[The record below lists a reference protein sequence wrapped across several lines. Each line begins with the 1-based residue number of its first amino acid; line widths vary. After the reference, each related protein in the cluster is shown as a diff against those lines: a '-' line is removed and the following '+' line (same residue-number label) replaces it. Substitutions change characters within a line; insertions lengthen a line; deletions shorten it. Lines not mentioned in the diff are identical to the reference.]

1 MTEARVMKSS
11 DSTLRTTRLAQ
22 IERELA
28 RADTAQREGN
38 DGMVRVCARRAVGLA
53 AEAWLERFPGKNRR
67 GDALNHLRRIS
78 AEESFPQ
85 DIRQAAERLMTKV
98 TQRDSAPFSTDP
110 IADARSVIAHLDA
123 RTSGGGT

>member
-1 MTEARVMKSS
+1 MKSS
-11 DSTLRTTRLAQ
+11 DLTRRMTRLAQ

-28 RADTAQREGN
+28 RAEDAQRERN

-53 AEAWLERFPGKNRR
+53 AEAWLERFPGNNWG

-85 DIRQAAERLMTKV
+85 DIRRAAERLMTKV
-98 TQRDSAPFSTDP
+98 TQRDTAPFSTAP
-110 IADARSVIAHLDA
+110 IADARSIIAHLDS